1 MKIQFIDTNLLTRG
15 RLEVAITRAES
26 PLLFWVQLKSG
37 WNDLM
42 ELEEA
47 LNLRMPQ
54 RSAHLHIGPE
64 NMKEN
69 MDVAV
74 KDFRIWRRGF
84 IKEIN
89 KTTLMVQVIL
99 GDWGRTTWCRMS
111 DVYLLEDRFKNLS
124 WQGIMC
130 GLAHT
135 GPPPTNITTWPEGT
149 RNLCWM
155 FLSQHDGWI
164 NIIHPLRK
172 GAALVEIHVYTDKT
186 EDISFNF
193 KDTLVRMG
201 HVQLTSEVT
210 VDVYPA
216 A

>member
-1 MKIQFIDTNLLTRG
+1 MKVQFIDTNLLTRG
-15 RLEVAITRAES
+15 RLEVAVTRAES
-26 PLLFWVQLKSG
+26 PLLFWVQPRSG

-54 RSAHLHIGPE
+54 RSAHLLIRPE
-64 NMKEN
+64 DMKEN

-89 KTTLMVQVIL
+89 KTTLVVEVVL
-99 GDWGRTTWCRMS
+99 GDWGRTIWCRMN
-111 DVYLLEDRFKNLS
+111 DVYLLEDRFKNLY

-135 GPPPTNITTWPEGT
+135 GPPTHITIWPQGT
-149 RNLCWM
+149 RNLCRM

-186 EDISFNF
+186 EDISF
-193 KDTLVRMG
+193 DVRDALVRMG

-210 VDVYPA
+210 MDVYPA

>member
-135 GPPPTNITTWPEGT
+135 GPPHQHHHLAR
-149 RNLCWM
+149 RNQKPLLDVPFPARWM
-155 FLSQHDGWI
+155 DQHNPSLAKGSRLS
-164 NIIHPLRK
+164 
-172 GAALVEIHVYTDKT
+172 
-186 EDISFNF
+186 
-193 KDTLVRMG
+193 
-201 HVQLTSEVT
+201 
-210 VDVYPA
+210 
-216 A
+216 